1 MASGVDAKIIKQTK
15 FPPEFNLKVDMQ
27 KVNIEVIKKWAAERI
42 SEILGTEDDVVTN
55 LCFGLLESSRFPDI
69 KAIQV
74 QLTGFLGKEASKFCK
89 ELWMLCLSAQDNP
102 SRVPTVLLEAKK
114 LELKQEKPM
123 KKPGDAKS
131 KRGNEIGDQIAFG
144 SEIVV
149 IAVEY
154 FQNPTP
160 IELIEVI

>member
-1 MASGVDAKIIKQTK
+1 MDAM
-15 FPPEFNLKVDMQ
+15 PERTRQSLTRANGATRG
-27 KVNIEVIKKWAAERI
+27 EEAR
-42 SEILGTEDDVVTN
+42 
-55 LCFGLLESSRFPDI
+55 I
-69 KAIQV
+69 KA
-74 QLTGFLGKEASKFCK
+74 GKGWFSCFDFFTTYTSTDGAR
-89 ELWMLCLSAQDNP
+89 LNP
-102 SRVPTVLLEAKK
+102 K
-114 LELKQEKPM
+114 KPM